1 MPLTTAVASCP
12 FKIGLTP
19 LTAFEV
25 KIGNFTHEL
34 LLKEERCNE
43 FGSLKD
49 RVAWYILS
57 RTIEKTG
64 PVKAVVD
71 ASSGNYGNA
80 LASICQR
87 LGIAATIVSSASIS
101 AYNAAQIQ
109 GAGARLVIAE
119 PKPGETA
126 NAARMR
132 LAGEIARQE
141 GSVFLDQY
149 SNPLNPASHQNWTA
163 PELFADGPFDAV
175 FMTSSSGG
183 TSRGFAD
190 YLTAHPGKTQLCL
203 VEPESSCAFLESPS
217 GCSDKLKI
225 PAFGSQRRSS
235 FAGMQPDPGMIRM
248 DEASTVAAFDLLHEH
263 ELSKVGLSSVG
274 VILGALDWLSRQ
286 EKPARVACVCAD
298 GDERYLDEVPTRY
311 IPAVGEEA
319 YKAARARLAQV
330 IAGMRCLGPVRPA
343 VTAAAR

>member
-12 FKIGLTP
+12 FKIGHTP
-19 LTAFEV
+19 LTAYQV
-25 KIGNFTHEL
+25 RIGEFTHEL
-34 LLKEERCNE
+34 LVKEERGNE

-57 RTIEKTG
+57 KTIEQIG
-64 PVKAVVD
+64 PVKSVVD

-80 LASICQR
+80 LACICQR

-101 AYNAAQIQ
+101 AYNAKQIENT
-109 GAGARLVIAE
+109 GARLVIAE
-119 PKPGETA
+119 PQPGETS

-132 LAGEIARQE
+132 VAAEIAAQD

-149 SNPLNPASHQNWTA
+149 SNPLNPASHQYWTA

-190 YLTAHPGKTQLCL
+190 YLKAHPGKTQLCL

-217 GCSDKLKI
+217 QCADKLKI

-235 FAGMQPDPGMIRM
+235 FAGMRPDPGMIRM

-263 ELSKVGLSSVG
+263 GLSKVGLSSVG

-286 EKPARVACVCAD
+286 DKPVRVACVCAD
-298 GDERYLDEVPTRY
+298 GDERYLDEIQSRY
-311 IPAVGEEA
+311 IPTVGEAVYE
-319 YKAARARLAQV
+319 AARARLASV
-330 IAGMRCLGPVRPA
+330 IAGIRCLGPVQAA
-343 VTAAAR
+343 VSAAAQ